1 MHKQLLIITGSPRHG
16 GNSDTLAEALA
27 RGAQEAGHTV
37 QRFDAGRAQILPCRA
52 CDGCFRQG
60 KPCLFDDDFTTLAPL
75 LEAADVVAP
84 TNDED
89 GVAYIIQKY
98 MLEQ

>member
-1 MHKQLLIITGSPRHG
+1 MIAMGDGRNDISMIRW
-16 GNSDTLAEALA
+16 
-27 RGAQEAGHTV
+27 AGLGV
-37 QRFDAGRAQILPCRA
+37 AMENASA
-52 CDGCFRQG
+52 SV
-60 KPCLFDDDFTTLAPL
+60 K
-75 LEAADVVAP
+75 EAADVVAP